1 VTRSRHAATAALLLL
16 LPAAASGAAPAAPPP
31 GAAACSGCHPPSGVK
46 GSVTVLQGRPAEEI
60 VAAMQAYRAGERA
73 PTVMDRIAKG
83 FTDGEI
89 RAIAAWLA
97 AQG

>member
-1 VTRSRHAATAALLLL
+1 MNGRLPVAALLALS
-16 LPAAASGAAPAAPPP
+16 LPAGAAWAAAAPP
-31 GAAACSGCHPPSGVK
+31 GAAACSGCHRAPGHGGAVPA
-46 GSVTVLQGRPAEEI
+46 LQGRPAAEI
-60 VAAMQAYRAGERA
+60 VAAMRAYRAGERS

-89 RAIAAWLA
+89 QAIADWLA